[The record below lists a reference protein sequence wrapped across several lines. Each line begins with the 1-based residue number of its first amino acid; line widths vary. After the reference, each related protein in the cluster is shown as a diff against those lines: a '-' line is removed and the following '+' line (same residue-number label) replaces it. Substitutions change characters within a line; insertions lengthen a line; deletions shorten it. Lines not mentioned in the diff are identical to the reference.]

1 MTPRLPISVNALL
14 TLAAVAVLLLPEPA
28 AGQWVEPPGQGWVS
42 ASIYHQDTR
51 RRFDSR
57 GEERSLFADGHA
69 ITSSLYV
76 TAAVGVISGVD
87 IWAEMPMHRL
97 RFDDAAGNRDR
108 TGIGDPKVWVRVAPL
123 RLAGSAFPLAV
134 RAGVKLPA
142 GDFPVDAQVIP
153 LGEGQR
159 DWEVLVEVGH
169 SFYPLPVY
177 AMAWVGYRWR
187 ERDDETER
195 DWGDERFFLAQVGGT
210 VGRIGY
216 KVIAEGWD
224 GLTPVLEGILT
235 PTAERAYL
243 QVMPMLTYPIGGG
256 QLEAGVRVPIYGRNL
271 PSGQALVLG
280 YFFDWSL

>member
-1 MTPRLPISVNALL
+1 VTPHRPIAVTKL
-14 TLAAVAVLLLPEPA
+14 LAALAAAVPLVPGIA
-28 AGQWVEPPGQGWVS
+28 AGQWVEAPGQGWVS

-51 RRFDSR
+51 QRYDSR
-57 GEERSLFADGHA
+57 GDERALFADGHA

-76 TAAVGVISGVD
+76 TAAFGVISGVD
-87 IWAEMPMHRL
+87 IWTQMPIHRL
-97 RFDDAAGNRDR
+97 RFDDAAGSRDR
-108 TGIGDPKVWVRVAPL
+108 TGIGDPRVWVRVAPL
-123 RLAGSAFPLAV
+123 RLLGSSFPLAV

-142 GDFPVDAQVIP
+142 GDFPVDAEIIP
-153 LGEGQR
+153 LGEAQR

-169 SFYPLPVY
+169 SFHPLPVY

-187 ERDDETER
+187 ERDDEAER

-235 PTAERAYL
+235 PTAERAYA
-243 QVMPMLTYPIGGG
+243 QVMPMLTYPIGRG
-256 QLEAGVRVPIYGRNL
+256 QLEAGVRVPLYGRNL